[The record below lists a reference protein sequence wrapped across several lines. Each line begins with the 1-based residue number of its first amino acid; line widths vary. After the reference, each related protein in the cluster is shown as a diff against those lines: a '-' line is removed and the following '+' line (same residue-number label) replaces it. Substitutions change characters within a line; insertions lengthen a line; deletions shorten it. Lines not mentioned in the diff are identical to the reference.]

1 MEKHGTQI
9 AYWDGVGAT
18 KTFTHPLEIT
28 WLTGLSRTA
37 RILDYGCGYGRVM
50 TQLSDRGFSDVSGT
64 DPSPT
69 LIARARRLRPDL
81 RFTVLESPPEPPHGA
96 SRPGPEPVSRA
107 SPKNS

>member
-37 RILDYGCGYGRVM
+37 RILDYGCG
-50 TQLSDRGFSDVSGT
+50 
-64 DPSPT
+64 
-69 LIARARRLRPDL
+69 
-81 RFTVLESPPEPPHGA
+81 
-96 SRPGPEPVSRA
+96 
-107 SPKNS
+107 